1 MIKKILAPL
10 DGSKLAECVLPYV
23 EEIATK
29 LNAEVVLVT
38 VTNRIQGYWPF
49 EDVSKPSEIDLEPEG
64 ICTRE
69 EQAEKYLNAIKK
81 RLDEKLIKVTTEVIC
96 GKTAQEISFYANDNH
111 CDLIV
116 VSTHGRGGLSKLT
129 HGSTTAR
136 ILKLTSIP
144 VTVIRPPK

>member
-64 ICTRE
+64 THDNLLGNYR
-69 EQAEKYLNAIKK
+69 ASLNP
-81 RLDEKLIKVTTEVIC
+81 
-96 GKTAQEISFYANDNH
+96 ISH
-111 CDLIV
+111 
-116 VSTHGRGGLSKLT
+116 
-129 HGSTTAR
+129 
-136 ILKLTSIP
+136 
-144 VTVIRPPK
+144 